1 MKFWSLPLA
10 LLLCA
15 CSPAPSGPDA
25 ASAPAAEIRP
35 LAPAASTVGTA
46 PANASAVASDV
57 LAASRWPLTPRRKA
71 DGGKWRIAYYEGG
84 QYRDYEVILKA
95 TVRGL
100 MALGWLR
107 DMPLPADNNPQAG
120 GFWRWLAA
128 NARSDYLE
136 FLPDG
141 YHAAGDFDP
150 KQRPVVAAALLKR
163 LQERRD
169 IDLVIAM
176 GTWAGQD
183 LARPGIST
191 PVVVMSTSN
200 PVASGIVRSDDD
212 SGFDHLHAKTEPGRY
227 GRQLALFHDI
237 FRFRKLGIVY
247 EDSVEGRSFAA
258 VDEIAAIA
266 GKRGFAVQT
275 CHAPFNG
282 VSQQEAEAR
291 VTACYREIATVAD
304 AVYLTVHRGITPQ
317 SLPGVLEP
325 LIARGL
331 PTFSMLG
338 EQEVRQG
345 ALMSIAQL
353 NYLYVGRFHAETM
366 ARIFNGASPRAL
378 PQVWQAPAKIA
389 LNLETAERIGY
400 NPPVDI
406 LMASDEIYARISPPP
421 APR

>member
-1 MKFWSLPLA
+1 MIGA
-10 LLLCA
+10 L
-15 CSPAPSGPDA
+15 ST
-25 ASAPAAEIRP
+25 ASQT
-35 LAPAASTVGTA
+35 AASTPQPQALSDTA
-46 PANASAVASDV
+46 QQTAN
-57 LAASRWPLTPRRKA
+57 RWPLTPRLKP
-71 DGGKWRIAYYEGG
+71 DGSKWRIAYYEGG

-107 DMPLPADNNPQAG
+107 DMPLPAENNPQAG

-150 KQRPVVAAALLKR
+150 KLRPVVAASLRTR

-169 IDLVIAM
+169 IDLIIAM

-183 LARPGIST
+183 LAKPGIAT

-200 PVASGIVRSDDD
+200 PVASGIVRSDND
-212 SGFDHLHAKTEPGRY
+212 SGLDHLHAKTEPGRY
-227 GRQLALFHDI
+227 GRQLTLFHDI
-237 FRFRKLGIVY
+237 FRFKKLGIVY
-247 EDSVEGRSFAA
+247 EDSMEGRSFAA

-266 GKRGFAVQT
+266 NKRGFTVQT

-291 VTACYREIATVAD
+291 VTACYREIARVAD

-317 SLPGVLEP
+317 TLPAVLEP
-325 LIARGL
+325 LTAQGL

-353 NYLYVGRFHAETM
+353 DYLYVGRFHAETI
-366 ARIFNGASPRAL
+366 ARIFNGARPRQL

-421 APR
+421 SPR